1 MFCSLFWFFSFM
13 CPPPFL
19 CSATA
24 DSFSARRK
32 NYTRR
37 AKIRSAAEEWKIFFL
52 TAFFRKLSLT
62 NGGGGGII
70 PTQNKEERQHPF
82 SPLAKARRSMI
93 EKARGR
99 FAFVVRV
106 RHGCARFCL
115 VKSFNGGASVLARMC
130 ISSMRTFETARSV

>member
-1 MFCSLFWFFSFM
+1 M

-37 AKIRSAAEEWKIFFL
+37 AKIRSAAEKWKNFFF

-82 SPLAKARRSMI
+82 SPLAQARRSMI
-93 EKARGR
+93 EKARER

-115 VKSFNGGASVLARMC
+115 SNHLMEVLRY
-130 ISSMRTFETARSV
+130 